1 MARAPTFASRFSPRE
16 RARSSILPLE
26 RGIPVDAMIRGREAR
41 FKACRREKEGVSL
54 SFSLDLSYPFRISS
68 ISNLMRNRG
77 RFGASVYPSNAFWIW
92 AITPIT
98 LPRGETEPPT
108 DIQRKV
114 VHRVFLPLL
123 FFFLSIFLSLL
134 SSPLL
139 SLSPSLPLIFI
150 PPSAPPFRSSS
161 TFYLF
166 GEIYQ
171 QFSLFTTNSLV
182 LSRAGI
188 PGHDQEWVLQLI
200 RGRLFIYSR
209 LEERFLPPSKDSP
222 TFQPSCNFDA
232 SQKKKKAISTTAG
245 LCIIKRRATI
255 HRRTTFPPSHLLFS
269 RSSVSLLLPFSFL
282 R

>member
-1 MARAPTFASRFSPRE
+1 MS
-16 RARSSILPLE
+16 LP
-26 RGIPVDAMIRGREAR
+26 P
-41 FKACRREKEGVSL
+41 
-54 SFSLDLSYPFRISS
+54 PF
-68 ISNLMRNRG
+68 
-77 RFGASVYPSNAFWIW
+77 
-92 AITPIT
+92 
-98 LPRGETEPPT
+98 
-108 DIQRKV
+108 
-114 VHRVFLPLL
+114 FLFLL
-123 FFFLSIFLSLL
+123 FPYFLF
-134 SSPLL
+134 
-139 SLSPSLPLIFI
+139 PLIFI

-232 SQKKKKAISTTAG
+232 SQKKKKKKENAISTTAG

-255 HRRTTFPPSHLLFS
+255 HRRTTFASIAPLLSFSLFS
-269 RSSVSLLLPFSFL
+269 LPSFPALRSSRVSGKILLLYIRF
-282 R
+282 RA

>member
-1 MARAPTFASRFSPRE
+1 MS
-16 RARSSILPLE
+16 LP
-26 RGIPVDAMIRGREAR
+26 P
-41 FKACRREKEGVSL
+41 
-54 SFSLDLSYPFRISS
+54 PF
-68 ISNLMRNRG
+68 
-77 RFGASVYPSNAFWIW
+77 
-92 AITPIT
+92 
-98 LPRGETEPPT
+98 
-108 DIQRKV
+108 
-114 VHRVFLPLL
+114 FLFLL
-123 FFFLSIFLSLL
+123 FPYFLF
-134 SSPLL
+134 
-139 SLSPSLPLIFI
+139 PLIFI

-232 SQKKKKAISTTAG
+232 SQKKKKGRKTPFPPPQVYVLLKDARLFIG
-245 LCIIKRRATI
+245 EQRL
-255 HRRTTFPPSHLLFS
+255 PPSHLFS
-269 RSSVSLLLPFSFL
+269 PSLYFPFLPSPRYDRVEYLAKFFSFTYVFA
-282 R
+282 RKRIKGIFISNIAHYV

>member
-1 MARAPTFASRFSPRE
+1 MS
-16 RARSSILPLE
+16 LP
-26 RGIPVDAMIRGREAR
+26 P
-41 FKACRREKEGVSL
+41 
-54 SFSLDLSYPFRISS
+54 PF
-68 ISNLMRNRG
+68 
-77 RFGASVYPSNAFWIW
+77 
-92 AITPIT
+92 
-98 LPRGETEPPT
+98 
-108 DIQRKV
+108 
-114 VHRVFLPLL
+114 FLFLL
-123 FFFLSIFLSLL
+123 FPYFLF
-134 SSPLL
+134 
-139 SLSPSLPLIFI
+139 PLIFI

-232 SQKKKKAISTTAG
+232 SQKKKKKKENAISTTAG

-255 HRRTTFPPSHLLFS
+255 HRRTTFASIAPLLSFSLSSLPSFPAL
-269 RSSVSLLLPFSFL
+269 RSSRVSGKILLLYIRF
-282 R
+282 RA

>member
-1 MARAPTFASRFSPRE
+1 MSHPP
-16 RARSSILPLE
+16 
-26 RGIPVDAMIRGREAR
+26 
-41 FKACRREKEGVSL
+41 
-54 SFSLDLSYPFRISS
+54 PF
-68 ISNLMRNRG
+68 
-77 RFGASVYPSNAFWIW
+77 
-92 AITPIT
+92 
-98 LPRGETEPPT
+98 
-108 DIQRKV
+108 
-114 VHRVFLPLL
+114 FLFLL
-123 FFFLSIFLSLL
+123 FPYFLF
-134 SSPLL
+134 
-139 SLSPSLPLIFI
+139 PLIFI

-232 SQKKKKAISTTAG
+232 SQKKKKKKKENAISTTAG

-255 HRRTTFPPSHLLFS
+255 HRRTTFASIAPLLSFFLSPLPSFLPLPALNTIETSIWQNSSTLYTFS
-269 RSSVSLLLPFSFL
+269 RVKE
-282 R
+282 

>member
-1 MARAPTFASRFSPRE
+1 
-16 RARSSILPLE
+16 
-26 RGIPVDAMIRGREAR
+26 
-41 FKACRREKEGVSL
+41 
-54 SFSLDLSYPFRISS
+54 
-68 ISNLMRNRG
+68 MRNRG

-98 LPRGETEPPT
+98 LPQGETEPPT

-114 VHRVFLPLL
+114 VHRVFLPSSP
-123 FFFLSIFLSLL
+123 FFSFSPF
-134 SSPLL
+134 PLL
-139 SLSPSLPLIFI
+139 SLSPPLPLIFI

-232 SQKKKKAISTTAG
+232 LKKKNAISTTAG
-245 LCIIKRRATI
+245 LCIIKRCATI
-255 HRRTTFPPSHLLFS
+255 HRRTTFPPSHLFPRSSISFLFS
-269 RSSVSLLLPFSFL
+269 PPRVKHVTVTIETNISQNFSLYTFS
-282 R
+282 RVKG